1 MKIKDLLTFNW
12 TEVSFAQ
19 QEYKKIMILVCSTVE
34 SADSLLETLKT
45 NAFDFRVIIREPL
58 KTFSFEI
65 DFQTE
70 DILRFDSIF
79 TEENYPSVKWIRL
92 QQITHVTT
100 AYRDD
105 QNKMQLASHFHPIEN
120 NLHLN

>member
-1 MKIKDLLTFNW
+1 MTETELKSFKW
-12 TEVSFAQ
+12 EEVSFAQ
-19 QEYKKIMILVCSTVE
+19 QESKKIIILICSTLE

-45 NAFDFRVIIREPL
+45 DAFDLRVIIREPL

-79 TEENYPSVKWIRL
+79 TEENYPSVKWVRL
-92 QQITHVTT
+92 QQITHITT
-100 AYRDD
+100 AYRDR
-105 QNKMQLASHFHPIEN
+105 QKKLQLASHFHPIEN